1 MFNSTVLDFSFQNTN
16 TCNTLG
22 IMDISYYNPAQS
34 IIEPTLQVL
43 VPGYS
48 TPVEL
53 TYYKGGITILNSSNL
68 NIKKALDPND
78 YIELPDGPYTVKI
91 SICPHDQ
98 FYKERTYYRMCKLE
112 CLYFQALLKIDFSQ
126 CSTCYSPD
134 KLEKLKLASL
144 YMEGIL
150 ANTNN
155 CNLKKANELYSKAS
169 KILDKLI
176 NCDDC
181 K

>member
-22 IMDISYYNPAQS
+22 IMDISYYNPTQS

-68 NIKKALDPND
+68 NIKKANKKQLK
-78 YIELPDGPYTVKI
+78 TVLI
-91 SICPHDQ
+91 S
-98 FYKERTYYRMCKLE
+98 FYHVCYK
-112 CLYFQALLKIDFSQ
+112 FQKNL
-126 CSTCYSPD
+126 
-134 KLEKLKLASL
+134 
-144 YMEGIL
+144 
-150 ANTNN
+150 
-155 CNLKKANELYSKAS
+155 NLKYSYSQYAS
-169 KILDKLI
+169 IFAIKINQNPISLWKPYARKNLFCLWNWEI
-176 NCDDC
+176 
-181 K
+181 